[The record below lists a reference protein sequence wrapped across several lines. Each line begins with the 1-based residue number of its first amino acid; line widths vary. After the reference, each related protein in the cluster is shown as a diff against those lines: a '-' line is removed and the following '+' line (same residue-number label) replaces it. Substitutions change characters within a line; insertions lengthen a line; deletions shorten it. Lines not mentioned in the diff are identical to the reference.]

1 MASHEDDEEQDRCRI
16 CFGGRD
22 DGPLVRP
29 CACRGSAKCVH
40 SACLETWRRMG
51 PRADAAYRCGE
62 CKDDFHDPLSL
73 ELLRERLQ
81 AERMNGQV
89 NHLTR
94 ATLAS
99 ELQTQGHCDEAELLD
114 REQLQWGRETFGI
127 RHPTTL
133 LLINNL
139 GALLQK
145 KGDLVAAESLY
156 SEALVVQRETLGNRH
171 PNTLLGISSLG
182 MLLLAKG
189 DLAGAEQLLR
199 EALEGGRETLGDRHP
214 TTLSCIHE
222 LGFLLEDKGD
232 LAAAESL
239 YREALQV
246 QRETLGNWH
255 RLTLDSISR
264 LGGML
269 YRHTRD
275 RLAAAEPLLR
285 EAHEGRRVTL
295 GSQHP
300 ETLYSIKFHAGLLEE
315 QQRELDHL
323 AGRATLLQ
331 MKDDEPLLRKAL
343 EIYRETLGNRH
354 PSTLIAINYLASLL
368 REKGDLAA
376 AKLLYLEVVKVQRQ
390 TLGVRHPPP

>member
-16 CFGGRD
+16 CFGGHD

-114 REQLQWGRETFGI
+114 REQLEWGRETFGI

-133 LLINNL
+133 LLMTNL

-145 KGDLVAAESLY
+145 KGGLVAAESLY
-156 SEALVVQRETLGNRH
+156 REALEVQRETLGNRDPH
-171 PNTLLGISSLG
+171 TLLVIKSLG
-182 MLLLAKG
+182 VLLLAKG
-189 DLAGAEQLLR
+189 DRAGAEQLLR
-199 EALEGGRETLGDRHP
+199 EALKGFRETLGNRHRD
-214 TTLSCIHE
+214 TLNSIDSLAC
-222 LGFLLEDKGD
+222 LLELKGD
-232 LAAAESL
+232 FAAAGSL
-239 YREALQV
+239 YREALHV
-246 QRETLGNWH
+246 QRDTLGSRH
-255 RLTLDSISR
+255 RLTLATISR
-264 LGGML
+264 LGVML
-269 YRHTRD
+269 LD
-275 RLAAAEPLLR
+275 RYTPGCQDGDLAAAEPLLR
-285 EAHEGRRVTL
+285 EALKGR
-295 GSQHP
+295 
-300 ETLYSIKFHAGLLEE
+300 
-315 QQRELDHL
+315 
-323 AGRATLLQ
+323 
-331 MKDDEPLLRKAL
+331 
-343 EIYRETLGNRH
+343 RETLGNQH
-354 PSTLIAINYLASLL
+354 PDTLASIEFLAMLL
-368 REKGDLAA
+368 QDQKRREELPAREQRIAAREQMKDDIAAHRLAA
-376 AKLLYLEVVKVQRQ
+376 FLAEFVL
-390 TLGVRHPPP
+390 